1 MKFRITGLST
11 NATDSGKWDAT
22 FDVGE
27 DDNTFI
33 RTNVVRQI
41 IKANTSGRQSLVS
54 QVAGLAYFIWEQE
67 HIGEVL
73 GTVYPYDGVTLPVI

>member
-1 MKFRITGLST
+1 MKFRITNI
-11 NATDSGKWDAT
+11 NASDPDEYVVT

-33 RTNVVRQI
+33 KTNETAQL
-41 IKANTSGRQSLVS
+41 IKANTGGRQSMVNQVS
-54 QVAGLAYFIWEQE
+54 ELAYYIWEVE

-73 GTVYPYDGVTLPVI
+73 GTVYPYDGVTYPTV